1 MKILSFLLVCAVFA
15 GCGPKSNEEIVKEL
29 ITAKMKSSLPDFSK
43 YESVNFG
50 TMETAFLPYEETNQ
64 SVANIKDIN
73 ACKDSVAVLEKLISE
88 NKTVAYQERLK
99 QLTDSVTA
107 KSDRNNTAKQGY
119 TPEKLFK
126 MSHAYILKND
136 AGVEKKTEE
145 EFYIDKDL
153 KKVLKSHK
161 VY

>member
-1 MKILSFLLVCAVFA
+1 VCAVLA
-15 GCGPKSNEEIVKEL
+15 GCGPKSNEEIVKDL
-29 ITAKMKSSLPDFSK
+29 ISAKMKSSLPDFSK

-50 TMETAFLPYEETNQ
+50 TMGTAFLPYEETDQ
-64 SVANIKDIN
+64 SVANIKEIN
-73 ACKDSVAVLEKLISE
+73 ACKDSIAVVEKLINE
-88 NKTVAYQERLK
+88 NKTPAYQERLK

-126 MSHAYILKND
+126 MSHAYILKSD

-153 KKVLKSHK
+153 KKVVKVHK